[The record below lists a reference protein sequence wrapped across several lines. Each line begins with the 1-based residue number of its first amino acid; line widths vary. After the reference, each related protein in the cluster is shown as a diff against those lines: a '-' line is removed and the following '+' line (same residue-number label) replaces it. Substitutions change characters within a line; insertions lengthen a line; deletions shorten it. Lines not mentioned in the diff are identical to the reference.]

1 MTPTAMPLRN
11 PPARS
16 PRACEPATVIRSS
29 LHLVEQQVQ
38 NHPGRNPMQK
48 RLAAGGAVTLGVAA
62 VIVLGSATAASAHV
76 SATATSTAA
85 NSYTT
90 ATFSVPHGCD
100 GSPTTKIQ
108 FQVPESVIEVTPT
121 VNPNWKIRKATEP
134 YTDPSASASDEDHA
148 ETAAER
154 VTSVT
159 YTAKTPLPA
168 DERDT
173 FALSF
178 SLPDGKAGDLVEF
191 PAIQTCEKG
200 SVEWNQEQQAG
211 EAEPEHPAP
220 SITLT
225 AAEATDDDGDPI
237 AATPTAEAAGTTAS
251 SDPDLVG
258 RFLGLGGLVLGAVA
272 LVVAVAGTRR
282 RSSAK

>member
-1 MTPTAMPLRN
+1 MP
-11 PPARS
+11 
-16 PRACEPATVIRSS
+16 
-29 LHLVEQQVQ
+29 
-38 NHPGRNPMQK
+38 K
-48 RLAAGGAVTLGVAA
+48 RLAVVGTATLGVTAA
-62 VIVLGSATAASAHV
+62 IVLGTAAAASAHV

-90 ATFSVPHGCD
+90 ATFSLPHGCD
-100 GSPTTKIQ
+100 GSPTTKIA
-108 FQVPESVIEVTPT
+108 FEVPKSIIEVTPT
-121 VNPNWKIRKATEP
+121 VNPNWTITKATEP
-134 YTDPSASASDEDHA
+134 YTSPSASADDES
-148 ETAAER
+148 AADAGER
-154 VTSVT
+154 VTSIT

-191 PAIQTCEKG
+191 PVLQTCEKG
-200 SVEWNQEQQAG
+200 SVEWNQEQQPG
-211 EAEPEHPAP
+211 EAEPAHPAP

-237 AATPTAEAAGTTAS
+237 AATPTAEAAGSNTSTPT
-251 SDPDLVG
+251 DPDLVG

-272 LVVAVAGTRR
+272 LVVAVANSRR
-282 RSSAK
+282 RSSTK

>member
-1 MTPTAMPLRN
+1 
-11 PPARS
+11 
-16 PRACEPATVIRSS
+16 
-29 LHLVEQQVQ
+29 
-38 NHPGRNPMQK
+38 MQK
-48 RLAAGGAVTLGVAA
+48 RLAAGGAVTLGAVAA
-62 VIVLGSATAASAHV
+62 IVLGTAGAASAHV

-90 ATFSVPHGCD
+90 TTFSVPHGCD
-100 GSPTTKIQ
+100 GSPTTKLE

-121 VNPNWKIRKATEP
+121 VNPNWKISKTTEP
-134 YTDPSASASDEDHA
+134 YTDPSASADAEGSAHA
-148 ETAAER
+148 EDTPER
-154 VTSVT
+154 VTSIT

-173 FALSF
+173 FAFSF
-178 SLPDGKAGDLVEF
+178 ALPDGKAGDVVAF
-191 PAIQTCEKG
+191 PVLQTCEEG
-200 SVEWNQEQQAG
+200 SVEWNQEQQPG

-237 AATPTAEAAGTTAS
+237 AATPTAEAAAASTTPA
-251 SDPDLVG
+251 DPDLVG

-282 RSSAK
+282 RTTTK

>member
-1 MTPTAMPLRN
+1 
-11 PPARS
+11 
-16 PRACEPATVIRSS
+16 
-29 LHLVEQQVQ
+29 
-38 NHPGRNPMQK
+38 MQK
-48 RLAAGGAVTLGVAA
+48 RLAAGGAVTLGAVA
-62 VIVLGSATAASAHV
+62 VIVLGTAGAASAHV

-100 GSPTTKIQ
+100 GSPTTKIE

-121 VNPNWKIRKATEP
+121 VNPNWKITKATEP
-134 YTDPSASASDEDHA
+134 YTSPSAAADGEHA
-148 ETAAER
+148 EDAAER
-154 VTSVT
+154 VTSIT

-225 AAEATDDDGDPI
+225 AAEATDDDGDPV
-237 AATPTAEAAGTTAS
+237 ATTPTAEAAAGSTAPA
-251 SDPDLVG
+251 DPDLVG

>member
-1 MTPTAMPLRN
+1 M
-11 PPARS
+11 S
-16 PRACEPATVIRSS
+16 
-29 LHLVEQQVQ
+29 
-38 NHPGRNPMQK
+38 K
-48 RLAAGGAVTLGVAA
+48 RLAVVGTATLGVTAA
-62 VIVLGSATAASAHV
+62 IVLGTAGVASAHV

-100 GSPTTKIQ
+100 GSPTTKIT
-108 FQVPESVIEVTPT
+108 FQVPESIIEVTPT
-121 VNPNWKIRKATEP
+121 VNPNWTITKTTEP
-134 YTDPSASASDEDHA
+134 YTSASSSADDEA
-148 ETAAER
+148 EDAAER

-173 FALSF
+173 FQLSF

-191 PAIQTCEKG
+191 PALQTCERG
-200 SVEWNQEQQAG
+200 TVEWNQEQQAG

-225 AAEATDDDGDPI
+225 AADTTGDEDGHGGSATT
-237 AATPTAEAAGTTAS
+237 AAAAGDGTSTPA
-251 SDPDLVG
+251 DPDLVG

-282 RSSAK
+282 RSASK

>member
-1 MTPTAMPLRN
+1 
-11 PPARS
+11 
-16 PRACEPATVIRSS
+16 
-29 LHLVEQQVQ
+29 
-38 NHPGRNPMQK
+38 MQK
-48 RLAAGGAVTLGVAA
+48 RLAAGGAVTLGFAA

-121 VNPNWKIRKATEP
+121 VNPNWTIRKTTEP
-134 YTDPSASASDEDHA
+134 YTSPTASSEEEHEA
-148 ETAAER
+148 AAER

-191 PAIQTCEKG
+191 PAIQTCENG
-200 SVEWNQEQQAG
+200 SVEWNQEQHAG

>member
-1 MTPTAMPLRN
+1 MHNR
-11 PPARS
+11 
-16 PRACEPATVIRSS
+16 
-29 LHLVEQQVQ
+29 LV
-38 NHPGRNPMQK
+38 
-48 RLAAGGAVTLGVAA
+48 AGGAVTLGITAA
-62 VIVLGSATAASAHV
+62 IVLGSAASASAHV

-100 GSPTTKIQ
+100 GSPTTKIE

-121 VNPNWKIRKATEP
+121 VNPNWTIRKATEP
-134 YTDPSASASDEDHA
+134 YTDPSASASDDEA
-148 ETAAER
+148 EAAAER
-154 VTSVT
+154 VTSIT

-191 PAIQTCEKG
+191 PALQTCEKG
-200 SVEWNQEQQAG
+200 SVEWNQEQVAG

-237 AATPTAEAAGTTAS
+237 AATPTTEAAAATAPA
-251 SDPDLVG
+251 DPDLVG

-272 LVVAVAGTRR
+272 LVVAVANTRR
-282 RSSAK
+282 RGSVK

>member
-1 MTPTAMPLRN
+1 
-11 PPARS
+11 
-16 PRACEPATVIRSS
+16 
-29 LHLVEQQVQ
+29 
-38 NHPGRNPMQK
+38 MQK
-48 RLAAGGAVTLGVAA
+48 RLATGGAVTLGVAA

-85 NSYTT
+85 NSYTV

-100 GSPTTKIQ
+100 GSPTTKIE

-121 VNPNWKIRKATEP
+121 VNPNWTIRKATEP
-134 YTDPSASASDEDHA
+134 YTAPSAAGDDEHEA
-148 ETAAER
+148 AAER

-178 SLPDGKAGDLVEF
+178 ALPDGEPGDLVEF
-191 PAIQTCEKG
+191 PALQTCEQG
-200 SVEWNQEQQAG
+200 SVEWNQEQQPG

-225 AAEATDDDGDPI
+225 AAEATDDDGDAA
-237 AATPTAEAAGTTAS
+237 AATPAAEAAGTSAPA
-251 SDPDLVG
+251 DPDLVG

>member
-1 MTPTAMPLRN
+1 
-11 PPARS
+11 
-16 PRACEPATVIRSS
+16 
-29 LHLVEQQVQ
+29 
-38 NHPGRNPMQK
+38 MQK

-85 NSYTT
+85 DSYTT

-100 GSPTTKIQ
+100 GSPTTKIE

-121 VNPNWKIRKATEP
+121 VNPNWKITKATEP
-134 YTDPSASASDEDHA
+134 YTDPSASASASDEDHA

-225 AAEATDDDGDPI
+225 AAEPTDDDGDPI
-237 AATPTAEAAGTTAS
+237 AATPTAEAASTTAS
-251 SDPDLVG
+251 SDPDLIG

-282 RSSAK
+282 RSSTK

>member
-1 MTPTAMPLRN
+1 M
-11 PPARS
+11 S
-16 PRACEPATVIRSS
+16 
-29 LHLVEQQVQ
+29 
-38 NHPGRNPMQK
+38 K
-48 RLAAGGAVTLGVAA
+48 RLAVVGTATLGVTAA
-62 VIVLGSATAASAHV
+62 IVLGTAGVASAHV

-100 GSPTTKIQ
+100 GSPTTKIE

-121 VNPNWKIRKATEP
+121 VNPNWTITKATAP
-134 YTDPSASASDEDHA
+134 YTSPSASADDESA
-148 ETAAER
+148 EDAGER

-178 SLPDGKAGDLVEF
+178 SLPDGKPGDLVEF
-191 PAIQTCEKG
+191 PALQTCEKG
-200 SVEWNQEQQAG
+200 SVEWNQEQKAG
-211 EAEPEHPAP
+211 ESEPEHPAP

-225 AAEATDDDGDPI
+225 AAGATDDDGDPV
-237 AATPTAEAAGTTAS
+237 AATPTAAAAAESTPA
-251 SDPDLVG
+251 DPDLVG
-258 RFLGLGGLVLGAVA
+258 RFLGLGGLVLGAAA

-282 RSSAK
+282 RSASK

>member
-1 MTPTAMPLRN
+1 
-11 PPARS
+11 
-16 PRACEPATVIRSS
+16 
-29 LHLVEQQVQ
+29 
-38 NHPGRNPMQK
+38 MQK

-76 SATATSTAA
+76 VRDGHVDRSELVHHGDLLGPARLRRLPHDEDP
-85 NSYTT
+85 
-90 ATFSVPHGCD
+90 VPGAGVRHRGHAD
-100 GSPTTKIQ
+100 RE
-108 FQVPESVIEVTPT
+108 PELDDHEGDRALHRARP
-121 VNPNWKIRKATEP
+121 PRP
-134 YTDPSASASDEDHA
+134 SDEDHA

-200 SVEWNQEQQAG
+200 SVEWNQEQKAG

-225 AAEATDDDGDPI
+225 AAEATDDDGDPDRRD
-237 AATPTAEAAGTTAS
+237 PDGRGRRHDRAS

-282 RSSAK
+282 RSTAK

>member
-1 MTPTAMPLRN
+1 
-11 PPARS
+11 
-16 PRACEPATVIRSS
+16 
-29 LHLVEQQVQ
+29 
-38 NHPGRNPMQK
+38 MQK
-48 RLAAGGAVTLGVAA
+48 RLAAGGVVTLGAVAA
-62 VIVLGSATAASAHV
+62 IVLGTAGAASAHV

-100 GSPTTKIQ
+100 GSPTTKIE

-121 VNPNWKIRKATEP
+121 VNPNWKITKATEP
-134 YTDPSASASDEDHA
+134 YTSPSAAADGEHA
-148 ETAAER
+148 EDAAER
-154 VTSVT
+154 VTSIT

-225 AAEATDDDGDPI
+225 AAEATDDDGDPV
-237 AATPTAEAAGTTAS
+237 AATPTAEAAAGSTAPA
-251 SDPDLVG
+251 DPDLVG

>member
-1 MTPTAMPLRN
+1 M
-11 PPARS
+11 S
-16 PRACEPATVIRSS
+16 
-29 LHLVEQQVQ
+29 
-38 NHPGRNPMQK
+38 K
-48 RLAAGGAVTLGVAA
+48 RLAVVGTATLGVTAA
-62 VIVLGSATAASAHV
+62 IVLGTAGVASAHV

-100 GSPTTKIQ
+100 GSPTTKIE

-121 VNPNWKIRKATEP
+121 VNPNWTISKTTEP
-134 YTDPSASASDEDHA
+134 YTSPSASADGESTED
-148 ETAAER
+148 AAQR

-159 YTAKTPLPA
+159 WTAKTPLPA

-173 FALSF
+173 FSLSF
-178 SLPDGKAGDLVEF
+178 SLPDGKPGDLVEF
-191 PAIQTCEKG
+191 PALQTCEKG
-200 SVEWNQEQQAG
+200 SVEWNQEQKAG

-225 AAEATDDDGDPI
+225 AAVPTSDDGDPV
-237 AATPTAEAAGTTAS
+237 AATPTAEAASPSTS

-258 RFLGLGGLVLGAVA
+258 RFLGLGGLVLGAIA
-272 LVVAVAGTRR
+272 LVVAVANTRR
-282 RSSAK
+282 RSASK

>member
-1 MTPTAMPLRN
+1 M
-11 PPARS
+11 S
-16 PRACEPATVIRSS
+16 
-29 LHLVEQQVQ
+29 
-38 NHPGRNPMQK
+38 K
-48 RLAAGGAVTLGVAA
+48 RLAVAGTATLGVTAA
-62 VIVLGSATAASAHV
+62 IVLGTAGVASAHV
-76 SATATSTAA
+76 SATASSTAA

-100 GSPTTKIQ
+100 GSPTTKIE
-108 FQVPESVIEVTPT
+108 FQVPKSVIEVTPT
-121 VNPNWKIRKATEP
+121 VNPNWTITKATEP
-134 YTDPSASASDEDHA
+134 YTSPSSSADDEEA
-148 ETAAER
+148 EDAGER

-178 SLPDGKAGDLVEF
+178 SLPDGKAGDVVEF
-191 PAIQTCEKG
+191 PALQTCEKG
-200 SVEWNQEQQAG
+200 SVEWNQEQKAG

-220 SITLT
+220 SITMT
-225 AAEATDDDGDPI
+225 AAVATSADGDPV
-237 AATPTAEAAGTTAS
+237 AATPTAEAASTSTS

-272 LVVAVAGTRR
+272 LVVAVANTRR
-282 RSSAK
+282 RSTSK